1 MSGSTIDSTGFFDCV
16 ADMLDEFHMEYG
28 MLSHMLMICFDS
40 TRRGYNKVI
49 KCN

>member
-16 ADMLDEFHMEYG
+16 ADMLDEFHMEFG
-28 MLSHMLMICFDS
+28 MLMICFDS